1 MKLFGEKKIH
11 ELDSEQRKI
20 LKDVKREWLEL
31 VSMSG
36 KNPTNPE
43 TDNDIDW
50 LYNITGFE
58 KPKIVIFDSF
68 AEYQKIPLFT
78 KYQKI
83 PLFTSSIKP
92 VTLSYPI
99 NHNIHK
105 KFRGKLIRNTTKLIE
120 KHVDND
126 IILELIKLE
135 QVFTNKITRDVLET
149 LNSNGQN
156 YLNGIMTRQ
165 PNFGLSTEFWMMTSS
180 FFEKIGYLDDSL
192 IKEDFTRYSNMMMRG
207 IWHASFFKNLVILC
221 STPKKIKK
229 DDQGR
234 LHSVSESAL
243 QWRDNHNDY
252 FIHGVMFEKHLW
264 EKVTKRELKIK
275 DMLQIKNIEQR
286 HAAIQL
292 YGCDTMI
299 DELDAELMSRSKRGN
314 ELYLLNNSLISGR
327 SIKLLK
333 YKCPSTE
340 RIYFSFVPDDMRF
353 ADHAMAWKFHLT
365 PKEYESLDIET

>member
-1 MKLFGEKKIH
+1 MKLFGEKKII

-31 VSMSG
+31 VTISG
-36 KNPTNPE
+36 KNPTNSE
-43 TDNDIDW
+43 TYNDIDW
-50 LYNITGFE
+50 LYNIAGFE
-58 KPKIVIFDSF
+58 KPKVVVADSF
-68 AEYQKIPLFT
+68 AEYQKIPS
-78 KYQKI
+78 
-83 PLFTSSIKP
+83 FTSSTKSL
-92 VTLSYPI
+92 TLSYPI

-135 QVFTNKITRDVLET
+135 QIFTNKIARDVLET

-192 IKEDFTRYSNMMMRG
+192 IKEDFIRYSDLMMRG
-207 IWHASFFKNLVILC
+207 IWHASFFKDVAILC
-221 STPKKIKK
+221 STPKKTKK

-234 LHSVSESAL
+234 LHSVSEAAL
-243 QWRDNHNDY
+243 QWRDNQNDH

-275 DMLQIKNIEQR
+275 DMLQIQNIEQR

-299 DELDAELMSRSKRGN
+299 DELDAELMNRSKRGN
-314 ELYLLNNSLISGR
+314 ELYMLNDSLISGR

-333 YKCPSTE
+333 YKCPSTD

-365 PKEYESLDIET
+365 PEEYESLEIET